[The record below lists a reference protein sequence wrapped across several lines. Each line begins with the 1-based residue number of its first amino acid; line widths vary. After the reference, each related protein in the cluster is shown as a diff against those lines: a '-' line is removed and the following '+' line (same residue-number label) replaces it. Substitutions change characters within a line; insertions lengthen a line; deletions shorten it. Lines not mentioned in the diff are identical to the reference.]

1 MLKCSIISFIQTIP
15 NLLRIDHI
23 DDTFFAKHS
32 GRISGMLRNNISQGP
47 LVLLHEKDVSL
58 KLDHKM
64 S

>member
-1 MLKCSIISFIQTIP
+1 MHLLKTPSS
-15 NLLRIDHI
+15 IDHI
-23 DDTFFAKHS
+23 DIAFFAKHS
-32 GRISGMLRNNISQGP
+32 GSISGMLRNNISQGA